1 MPYQQGN
8 RLPGEKASRISHID
22 LLQNKLINEVIKKFE
37 LSETNLQSLHPDWL
51 GLPSNSRALPY
62 VFAVDGSYQ
71 IITIDEPHFW
81 KVSFYQNSSFDFRS
95 KRFIQ
100 NRQRCSTSMAT

>member
-8 RLPGEKASRISHID
+8 RLPGEKASKISHLD

-51 GLPSNSRALPY
+51 ALPSNSRALPY

-71 IITIDEPHFW
+71 IITIDEPHLW
-81 KVSFYQNSSFDFRS
+81 KVAFIKTALLILDQNALS
-95 KRFIQ
+95 KIDKD
-100 NRQRCSTSMAT
+100 TPH